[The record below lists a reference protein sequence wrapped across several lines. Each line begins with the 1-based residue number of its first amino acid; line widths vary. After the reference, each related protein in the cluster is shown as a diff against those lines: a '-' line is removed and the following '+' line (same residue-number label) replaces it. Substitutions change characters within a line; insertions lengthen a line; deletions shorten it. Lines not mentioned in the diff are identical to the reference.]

1 MRFSRQEYWSG
12 LSCCPPGD
20 LPDAGTEPASPVV
33 PALQVDSL
41 PLSHGGSLSSSICMP
56 KRKKWPL
63 ENESDPSY
71 CFTLVRMAVIKKGN
85 KGGWGGGEIGARV
98 QCWWACKMV
107 RLLSELVWRFL
118 KKCKI
123 RPPYNPATPLQVV
136 YLKELTLGSQRDISN
151 PMSIAALFKVSI
163 VWKPL
168 HIPRQ
173 MNG

>member
-1 MRFSRQEYWSG
+1 
-12 LSCCPPGD
+12 
-20 LPDAGTEPASPVV
+20 
-33 PALQVDSL
+33 
-41 PLSHGGSLSSSICMP
+41 
-56 KRKKWPL
+56 
-63 ENESDPSY
+63 
-71 CFTLVRMAVIKKGN
+71 
-85 KGGWGGGEIGARV
+85 
-98 QCWWACKMV
+98 MV